1 MQLSDLLARFENVK
15 SAGRDEW
22 SARCPAHDDRVNSLS
37 ISCGEE
43 GKLLLHCHAG
53 CDTQSVL
60 SAAGLSFADLYP
72 EEGKTEQGNGSSVRE
87 AEYVYYNQDDEPV
100 LKKVRLRVADG
111 SKSFF
116 WQRLENGIW
125 LKGRGGIASP
135 LYGTRSLVE
144 NEELLFVAEGE
155 KDCDNVTALTGLPC
169 VSLPDGAKKEGMSW
183 QEGYDACFRGRSVY
197 ILQDN
202 DEVGRAFALQEARRI
217 KALARELY
225 VLDLAEIWPEI
236 PEKGD
241 ISDMIAALGEE
252 EAAKRLSELCS
263 SAEPWREEP
272 FAGGGRLSCFK
283 MLDRMDEEETQWFIE
298 NYIPE
303 GQITTLASDG
313 GVGKTSVAVDI
324 AANRSAGRPCLLD
337 EPSAVYEPQLIAFIS
352 TEDSVKKKLKK
363 KLREAGADMRNII
376 VPDFS
381 DDSTGFLRNFKFGS
395 ENMKEFVRTYRPA
408 LVIFDPL
415 QGFVPPA
422 VNMGSRNAMRD
433 CMAPLVAL
441 GEETG
446 TSFLII
452 CHSNKRKGASGRD
465 RMADSADLWDIS
477 RSVLMMGF
485 TAERGVRYLSHE
497 KSNYG
502 LLQETRLFTIDDT
515 GMIRQAGTTWK
526 KDRDFRQESA
536 ELTPSGSREDC
547 KDWIMRTLR
556 ENNDRMFLSDLSEQ
570 AKMEGFS
577 KVTYDRAR
585 YELKKDSMIDIR
597 QNGFG
602 VSKKWHVVRLDL
614 PEGWEPPSEILK

>member
-1 MQLSDLLARFENVK
+1 MQLNEILARFDNVK
-15 SAGRDEW
+15 PAGRGEW
-22 SARCPAHDDRVNSLS
+22 SARCPAHDDGTNSLS
-37 ISCGEE
+37 ISCGAG
-43 GKLLLHCHAG
+43 GKILMHCHAG
-53 CDTQSVL
+53 CGTESVL
-60 SAAGLSFADLYP
+60 SAAGLSFADLYA
-72 EEGKTEQGNGSSVRE
+72 EERKTEQTSGSLVRE
-87 AEYVYYNQDDEPV
+87 AEYIYYDPDDEPV
-100 LKKVRLRVADG
+100 LKKVRLRKADG

-116 WQRLENGIW
+116 WQRLEGGLW
-125 LKGRGGIASP
+125 VKGRGDMSPP
-135 LYGTRSLVE
+135 LYGTRSLAKDDK
-144 NEELLFVAEGE
+144 LLFVAEGE
-155 KDCDNVTALTGLPC
+155 KDCDNVTGLMDLPC
-169 VSLPDGAKKEGMSW
+169 VSLPDGAKRDGMSW
-183 QEGYDACFRGRSVY
+183 QEGYDACFRDRIVY

-202 DEVGRAFALQEARRI
+202 DEVGRAFARQEARRI
-217 KALARELY
+217 KPLARDVF
-225 VLDLAEIWPEI
+225 VLDLLLVWPEI
-236 PEKGD
+236 PPKGD
-241 ISDMIAALGEE
+241 VSDMIAALGEE

-263 SAEPWREEP
+263 SAKPWREEP
-272 FAGGGRLSCFK
+272 SVGGGRLSCFK
-283 MLDRMDEEETQWFIE
+283 TLDRMDEEETDWFIE

-324 AANRSAGRPCLLD
+324 AANRSAGRPCMLD
-337 EPSAVYEPQLIAFIS
+337 DPASSFEPQLIAFIS

-381 DDSTGFLRNFKFGS
+381 DDSTGFLRSFKFGS

-485 TAERGVRYLSHE
+485 TAEKGVRYLSHE

-502 LLQETRLFTIDDT
+502 LLQDTRLFTIDDA
-515 GMIRQAGTTWK
+515 GMIRSAGTTRK
-526 KDRDFRQESA
+526 RDRDFRQETA
-536 ELTPSGSREDC
+536 EGTPSGGREEC
-547 KDWIMRTLR
+547 RDWIMRTLR
-556 ENNDRMFLSDLSEQ
+556 ENNNFMFLSDLTEQ

-577 KVTYDRAR
+577 RATYDRAR
-585 YELKKDSMIDIR
+585 YDLKKESMIDIR

-602 VSKKWHVVRLDL
+602 GSKKWYVTPLDL
-614 PEGWEPPSEILK
+614 PEGWEPRQGS